1 MDRKLFVQAMAKF
14 SLGVV
19 LVGTLLFLPAG
30 TADYPYGWRLMGVLF
45 VPMFLAGLVMMA
57 RAPGLLRKR
66 LNARESQM
74 QQSRVIRLSG
84 CMFVA
89 GFVLAGLDF
98 RFGWSRMPG
107 WVSWCGCASFL
118 LAYVMYALVLREN
131 EFLSR
136 TVEVQQGQRVVD
148 TGLYAVVR
156 HPMYAAT
163 VLLFLSMPV
172 ILGSWAALAV
182 FLVYPF
188 LLVRR
193 IENEEQVL
201 EQGLAGYREYK
212 QRVKY
217 RMIPFVW

>member
-1 MDRKLFVQAMAKF
+1 LKLLISALTKYLAGLLMM
-14 SLGVV
+14 GV
-19 LVGTLLFLPAG
+19 LLFLPAG
-30 TADYPYGWRLMGVLF
+30 TLRFPNGWLFLAILF

-193 IENEEQVL
+193 IENEEEVL